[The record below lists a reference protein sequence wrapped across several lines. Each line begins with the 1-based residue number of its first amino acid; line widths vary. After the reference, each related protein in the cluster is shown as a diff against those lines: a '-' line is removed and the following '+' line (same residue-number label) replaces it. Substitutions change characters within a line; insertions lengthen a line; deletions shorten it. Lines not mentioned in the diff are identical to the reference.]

1 MRTHIPGFSHQAI
14 VSDHLKPVFVATV
27 NERAHVLFTTVKI
40 MFSSAKTIKVQTLL
54 FFEFLLTVVGINDAG
69 TSFTKLGNDG
79 LNKNCAVNCRAV

>member
-1 MRTHIPGFSHQAI
+1 
-14 VSDHLKPVFVATV
+14 
-27 NERAHVLFTTVKI
+27 